1 MTLARASGP
10 PKPPGAPEGS
20 VRTVPDTPPFT
31 IAADIDLGVGAAPW
45 MRRHGADVTIRR
57 GDVPDALANAESK
70 GVAWAWA
77 RGRLLF
83 RLPRG
88 LRLLVEGGE
97 RIRWAAES
105 GLAEADVR
113 LFVLETALPALV
125 LHRGLLALRASAVA
139 SGHDVHAFGAPPRWG
154 KSTLAAG
161 LSGRGF
167 PFFADNVLVVDP
179 ARGEG
184 EARCWRCDDLKLG
197 PRGIAAVG
205 LGDHE
210 RKPVRK
216 AEGYKKQHVAP
227 HARSPRMS
235 GLLRTAHF
243 LGAHICPPDD
253 EDRMGFERVAGLETT
268 RLLWTMVFQ
277 APIAVSVLGQEE
289 LFRRVIALARHV
301 QVHRFGIPL
310 SDDAEWLPREVNAV
324 AERLSA
330 SA

>member
-1 MTLARASGP
+1 MTLAHASGP

-20 VRTVPDTPPFT
+20 ARIVPDTPPFT
-31 IAADIDLGVGAAPW
+31 IAADIDLGAGAAPW

-57 GDVPDALANAESK
+57 GDVPDALATAESK
-70 GVAWAWA
+70 GVAWASA

-83 RLPRG
+83 RLPSG

-97 RIRWAAES
+97 RIRWAAKS

-139 SGHDVHAFGAPPRWG
+139 AGHDVHAFGANPCWG

-161 LSGRGF
+161 LSEQGF
-167 PFFADNVLVVDP
+167 PFFADNVLIVDP
-179 ARGEG
+179 ARGDG

-205 LGDHE
+205 FGDHE
-210 RKPVRK
+210 RKPVRE
-216 AEGYKKQHVAP
+216 AEGYEKWHVMP
-227 HARSPRMS
+227 PARSPRTS

-243 LGAHICPPDD
+243 LGTHICRPDD
-253 EDRMGFERVAGLETT
+253 EDRMELRRTAGSEMMT
-268 RLLWTMVFQ
+268 LLWTMIFQ
-277 APIAVSVLGQEE
+277 TPIAIAVLGQEE
-289 LFRRVIALARHV
+289 LFRRVTALARHV

-310 SDDAEWLPREVNAV
+310 SKDAEWLPREVKVV
-324 AERLSA
+324 AQRLSA